1 MENINKYYFDWKNAK
16 KILAFTLILFLILLY
31 FLQDNMVMFINL
43 LLSYIIILG
52 LIFDSRININ
62 RKLLIIF
69 LMFILW
75 IISVYINKIPYLII
89 KDLFWYSVILNISFI
104 FHVLI
109 LSWIYRICW
118 LNRWE
123 YSCYI
128 ISRISFT
135 LSLSFII
142 YILRRFSL
150 KFYFKDKLIFK
161 IGYYFLMVLL
171 LILRYFVN
179 TFHKYVVFIMGLNKK
194 NNQSLVE
201 ELIDKSKILEFILF
215 TLSLSIII
223 GYSRLYLIWAIYFS
237 NNLLKIYYNHYLN
250 LKNNKINNLKDYF
263 LNIFWKIE
271 IKEKTGIYLYKFN
284 DLEQYKDL
292 KLYYEKPYYDLFVF
306 DLVKFITI
314 DGEYDCCHDIPELE
328 EGEFPIK
335 TPFKYYPWLYMM
347 QEYYKL
353 SDITQ
358 DYYDCT
364 LPSNKY
370 YWETIEKRYNKLMQ
384 MCEDIN
390 LNPSKYNLISEELPK
405 ELDPEI
411 VKNQSNFYLDLETNK
426 FKLKI

>member
-1 MENINKYYFDWKNAK
+1 MKNINKYYFNWNLAK
-16 KILAFTLILFLILLY
+16 FWVGLTFLLFSILL
-31 FLQDNMVMFINL
+31 FINNIEIYLSVLISYL
-43 LLSYIIILG
+43 LLLG

-194 NNQSLVE
+194 NNQ
-201 ELIDKSKILEFILF
+201 
-215 TLSLSIII
+215 
-223 GYSRLYLIWAIYFS
+223 
-237 NNLLKIYYNHYLN
+237 
-250 LKNNKINNLKDYF
+250 
-263 LNIFWKIE
+263 
-271 IKEKTGIYLYKFN
+271 
-284 DLEQYKDL
+284 
-292 KLYYEKPYYDLFVF
+292 
-306 DLVKFITI
+306 
-314 DGEYDCCHDIPELE
+314 
-328 EGEFPIK
+328 
-335 TPFKYYPWLYMM
+335 
-347 QEYYKL
+347 
-353 SDITQ
+353 
-358 DYYDCT
+358 
-364 LPSNKY
+364 
-370 YWETIEKRYNKLMQ
+370 
-384 MCEDIN
+384 
-390 LNPSKYNLISEELPK
+390 
-405 ELDPEI
+405 
-411 VKNQSNFYLDLETNK
+411 
-426 FKLKI
+426 